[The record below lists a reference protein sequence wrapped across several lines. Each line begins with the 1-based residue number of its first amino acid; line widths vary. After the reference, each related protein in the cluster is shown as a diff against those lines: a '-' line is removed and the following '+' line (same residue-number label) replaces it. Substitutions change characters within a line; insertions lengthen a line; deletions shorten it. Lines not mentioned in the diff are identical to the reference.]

1 MKSEAS
7 VSLDFLEGIML
18 GTRKLEINDIINT
31 VDTFIH
37 PFAKKK
43 ISFLPHRYCSSLS
56 IVPLRGCIYTELLAP

>member
-7 VSLDFLEGIML
+7 VYLDFLEGNML

-43 ISFLPHRYCSSLS
+43 KFVLTAPILFVSFYCPPTWLH
-56 IVPLRGCIYTELLAP
+56 LY